1 MKRLIGRLF
10 RWATEDRNYYGADQ
24 VSCPEITLEEISP
37 ELYTKLLAEAT
48 EAGAQFS
55 GSNATL
61 HGAKFDW
68 NYDAEAQ
75 TLHVTCLEKPFYIGC
90 GVIEQTIHDLVDKAK
105 GGI

>member
-1 MKRLIGRLF
+1 MKWLKHLL
-10 RWATEDRNYYGADQ
+10 WKTVTQDPQYEEVQ
-24 VSCPEITLEEISP
+24 VPCPEITLEEISP
-37 ELYTKLLAEAT
+37 EIYAKLLAQAT
-48 EAGAQFS
+48 EAGAEFS
-55 GSNATL
+55 GSKATL

-68 NYDAEAQ
+68 NYDAETQ